1 MASFTDIVPQFNPY
15 VEQLPIDAMVKVG
28 TYKQEKYEEGIKKIQ
43 GYIDNIAGLD
53 IYKDIH
59 KEYLQSKLNELGN
72 SLTKVAGGDF
82 SNFQLVNSVSG
93 MATQLIKDPIIQGA
107 VSSTAKVRKNQEM
120 MDADE
125 KAGTLAPENKINWS
139 KQLSSWTDDGDLKS
153 GFNGSY
159 FKYRDVFKKLGEIAK
174 SVGEDSTIVQQLFQ
188 TDGNGN
194 PILDKNGR
202 LQYNDVMAETL
213 LKGKDKNKL
222 LQAFQD
228 GLDTNDYKQLSI
240 TGEYKLGGKTE
251 EELGQMI
258 NDNFNELTK
267 SVSLQKELIKDRIIK
282 LKSNNGD
289 QKEIDLLQEKL
300 VTLDN
305 NLKKRK
311 ESNDALVSSGAD
323 AMRSSIYTNN
333 YIDGIAEAL
342 STKET
347 YTKYLKNPGVE
358 VMLDREKLKLQVAT
372 EQRARDLLEYT
383 ISHDRDEM
391 AFNKWKVLFEKGL
404 VDEKGNPT
412 GASLYGGAARD
423 LPVPDVSSLYFSN
436 QFEKGLSEDKDVQ
449 FKLYEKVA
457 IAYWIGAAAASG
469 NKTPYTEEQTIAGMK
484 AEAKRQGMSY
494 NDFVVLQGEKAS
506 DNFHSNNSVVGPEFS
521 ETFSDINRLRQIIGI
536 NEQKRKGEIDYIK
549 ANAQGFKP
557 FDMNSVNVQPIDI
570 EMNVPTTYVRGKESG
585 YVKQKLRL
593 TKEDLYNFAL
603 AEGSWLSKQF
613 SSAQEEESSKN
624 AHAALLKKFGSE
636 AAVQAIG
643 REANKRKSNL
653 AGLIPFSG
661 VSITPESINPFI
673 KLIKSDNFRKTM
685 QLREEYYKG
694 ISEVGAPK
702 GIPLYKDKEAD
713 ANHLATGISSIVSDY
728 AGINS
733 DYEKFAKGAQ
743 DKKAEFQINIDPA
756 TSRYGK
762 NTYSLQM
769 TDAEGA
775 VTALPIEESHFKF
788 LTGRQAPIVFNDD
801 IKSTIK
807 AFKTGS
813 TNQAYSYMDPDSA
826 HTTAYLKDTDFLNV
840 KNYTIAMDYTMGSG
854 GKYYPKIYLK
864 DGENWK
870 LIQYGINKKG
880 FAGLTKEEALL
891 FPSYVDDS
899 FIKSILI
906 K

>member
-1 MASFTDIVPQFNPY
+1 MASFTDTVPQFNPY
-15 VEQLPIDAMVKVG
+15 VEQLPIEAMVKVG

-72 SLTKVAGGDF
+72 NLTKVAAGDF

-107 VSSTAKVRKNQEM
+107 VSSTAKIRKSQEM
-120 MDADE
+120 LDADE
-125 KAGTLAPENKINWS
+125 KAGTLAPENKTHWS
-139 KQLSSWTDDGDLKS
+139 KQVNSWADDGDLKS

-188 TDGNGN
+188 TDGDGN
-194 PILDKNGR
+194 PVLKDGK
-202 LQYNDVMAETL
+202 LQLNDVMAETL

-240 TGEYKLGGKTE
+240 TGEYKLSGKTAK
-251 EELGQMI
+251 ELGQMI
-258 NDNFNELTK
+258 DDNFNELTK

-311 ESNDALVSSGAD
+311 ESNDALASSGAD
-323 AMRSSIYTNN
+323 AVRSSIYTNN
-333 YIDGIAEAL
+333 YIDGMADAL

-347 YTKYLKNPGVE
+347 YTKYSKNPAVE
-358 VMLDREKLKLQVAT
+358 MMLDREKLKLQVAQ
-372 EQRARDLLEYT
+372 EQRARDLLDYT
-383 ISHDRDEM
+383 ISHDKDQM
-391 AFNKWKVLFEKGL
+391 AFDKWKVLFEKGL

-436 QFEKGLSEDKDVQ
+436 QFEKGLAEDKDAQ
-449 FKLYEKVA
+449 FKMYEKVA
-457 IAYWIGAAAASG
+457 IAYWVGAAAASG
-469 NKTPYTEEQTIAGMK
+469 NKTPYTEAQTIAGMK
-484 AEAKRQGMSY
+484 SEAKRQGMSY

-506 DNFHSNNSVVGPEFS
+506 DNFYSNHSVVGPEFS
-521 ETFSDINRLRQIIGI
+521 ETFLQINSLRHRIGI
-536 NEQKRKGEIDYIK
+536 NEQKRKGEIAYIK

-585 YVKQKLRL
+585 YVKQKLHL

-603 AEGSWLSKQF
+603 AEGSWLSRQF
-613 SSAQEEESSKN
+613 SSAEEEESAKN
-624 AHAALLKKFGSE
+624 ASAALVKKFGSI

-653 AGLIPFSG
+653 LGIVPFSG
-661 VSITPESINPFI
+661 VPLEPESTNPFI
-673 KLIKSDNFRKTM
+673 KLIANDNFKKTM
-685 QLREEYYKG
+685 RLREEYYKG

-702 GIPLYKDKEAD
+702 GVPLYKDKEAD

-728 AGINS
+728 SGINS

-762 NTYSLQM
+762 NTYNLQM
-769 TDAEGA
+769 TDSEGA
-775 VTALPIEESHFKF
+775 VTTLPIEESHFKF
-788 LTGRQAPIVFNDD
+788 LTGRQAPIVFDDD

-813 TNQAYSYMDPDSA
+813 TNQAYNYMDPDSA
-826 HTTAYLKDTDFLNV
+826 HTTAYLKDNDFQNV
-840 KNYTIAMDYTMGSG
+840 RNYTIAMDYTMGG
-854 GKYYPKIYLK
+854 NGKYYPKIYLK
-864 DGENWK
+864 DNENWK